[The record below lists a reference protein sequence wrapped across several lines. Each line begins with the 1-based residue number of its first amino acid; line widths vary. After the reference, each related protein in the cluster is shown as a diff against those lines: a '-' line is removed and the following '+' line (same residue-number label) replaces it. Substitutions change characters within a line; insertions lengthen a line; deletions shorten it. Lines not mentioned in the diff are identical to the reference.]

1 MVHEMVFGTRYHMI
15 ADVLRERIMTGVY
28 LPGSLLPSELSLSF
42 EFGYGR
48 DTVRDALDVLRAE
61 GLVVKERGRRAT
73 VAPITE
79 RSAVALLAGSTV
91 GARMPRRTE
100 LPGLACRA
108 ETPLL
113 VQTKPDGTVLLHPAD
128 QVLFTVAT

>member
-15 ADVLRERIMTGVY
+15 ADVLRDRILTGVY
-28 LPGSLLPSELSLSF
+28 PPGSLLPSESDLSF
-42 EFGYGR
+42 DFGYSR

-61 GLVVKERGRRAT
+61 GLVVKERGRRAM
-73 VAPITE
+73 VAAIAE
-79 RSAVALLAGSTV
+79 RSALTLPAGSTV

-100 LPGLACRA
+100 LADLACRA

-113 VQTKPDGTVLLHPAD
+113 VQTRPDGTVLLHPAD
-128 QVLFTVAT
+128 KVLFTAAT